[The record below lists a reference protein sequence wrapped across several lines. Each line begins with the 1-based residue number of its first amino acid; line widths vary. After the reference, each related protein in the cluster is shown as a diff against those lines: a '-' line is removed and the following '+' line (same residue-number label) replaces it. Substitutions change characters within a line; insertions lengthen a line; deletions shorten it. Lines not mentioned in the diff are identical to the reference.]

1 MVGTRGAGVD
11 ACRLHP
17 ARQCSRNKAEVDP
30 LAVVGGHA
38 FILSV
43 PDSDPGVDESGE
55 PIEPSVALAL
65 RTDDSIVLRR
75 APREVE
81 VAHQDR
87 FRRHRRHLAL
97 GPTGVGLR
105 MTPAPGA
112 ALARSARM
120 NLEQRLDLRQPR
132 GGAQMAQVYRIEP
145 DGAGTF
151 GDDDRLERALLNAVL
166 RERAV
171 F

>member
-1 MVGTRGAGVD
+1 
-11 ACRLHP
+11 
-17 ARQCSRNKAEVDP
+17 
-30 LAVVGGHA
+30 
-38 FILSV
+38 
-43 PDSDPGVDESGE
+43 SGE

-65 RTDDSIVLRR
+65 GTDDSVVLSG
-75 APREVE
+75 APGEVE

-87 FRRHRRHLAL
+87 SRRHRRHLAL

-105 MTPAPGA
+105 MAPAPGA

-132 GGAQMAQVYRIEP
+132 RWAQMAQVHRIETERP
-145 DGAGTF
+145 ASV
-151 GDDDRLERALLNAVL
+151 GDDDRLQRALLDAVL

-171 F
+171 FRQQMVAR